1 MTDSDP
7 SEPIQI
13 SLGEMRFV
21 PAPQELPPEP
31 PAPAPPAPKKP
42 NKSIPWKKID
52 DALVAVRTATLNG
65 LLLVS
70 VIAVVGLMATDLN
83 RDVVV
88 IDPIRLPEPLRKM
101 GFSEDVAAH
110 RLWDE
115 VLRINEGTPTA
126 KDRVAVLP
134 ASQRVDFEAPGAG
147 ISLQALVQMMR
158 RFLGLEE
165 TRIAG
170 EFICTTTDCK
180 PESLAL
186 RLRVFRR
193 GGMKVIS
200 MPVVGD
206 QTGKT
211 GIDRY
216 FGDAARE
223 LLRELDPYVVAFHLY
238 QTDKA
243 AAEREALQIIG
254 PGDAQRKW
262 ALNLLGLIAA
272 HRGDHETAIG
282 WYERAIAADA
292 GNPFAIAYINWGETL
307 RAQGDLDAA
316 IAKFIHAIELDP
328 EYVLAYNNW
337 GNALSDQGDLDGA
350 ISKFAQAIEI
360 DPEDVLAY
368 YNWGV
373 ALYTKGDLDGAI
385 AKYRQATE
393 LDPTEPDAFYN
404 WGVALNDMGDL
415 DGAIVQYMRAIELN
429 PEDAAA
435 HNNWGNALKAKGDLD
450 GAIVQYMRATEL
462 DPGNAVGYN
471 NWGNALKAKGDR
483 DGAIVQY
490 KRAIELDP
498 GYAVA
503 YGNWGSALEAIGD
516 LGGAITKYKHAID
529 LDPGYAAA
537 YYNWGN
543 ALYQSGD
550 PDGAVTK
557 YKHAIDLDPEYA
569 NAFFNM
575 ALVQEN
581 AGRAADAAIAF
592 QRYLDLRP
600 DVYNASQLRDHIAA
614 LKAAAE

>member
-292 GNPFAIAYINWGETL
+292 GNPFANSTRNMCLPTTTGET
-307 RAQGDLDAA
+307 R
-316 IAKFIHAIELDP
+316 
-328 EYVLAYNNW
+328 
-337 GNALSDQGDLDGA
+337 S
-350 ISKFAQAIEI
+350 
-360 DPEDVLAY
+360 
-368 YNWGV
+368 
-373 ALYTKGDLDGAI
+373 
-385 AKYRQATE
+385 
-393 LDPTEPDAFYN
+393 PT
-404 WGVALNDMGDL
+404 
-415 DGAIVQYMRAIELN
+415 RAIWTGPSRNSPRQSRSTRRMCWPTIIGVLRFT
-429 PEDAAA
+429 
-435 HNNWGNALKAKGDLD
+435 
-450 GAIVQYMRATEL
+450 QRATWMA
-462 DPGNAVGYN
+462 PSPNTGKRPSSIRPSRTPITTG
-471 NWGNALKAKGDR
+471 ALR
-483 DGAIVQY
+483 
-490 KRAIELDP
+490 
-498 GYAVA
+498 
-503 YGNWGSALEAIGD
+503 
-516 LGGAITKYKHAID
+516 
-529 LDPGYAAA
+529 
-537 YYNWGN
+537 
-543 ALYQSGD
+543 
-550 PDGAVTK
+550 
-557 YKHAIDLDPEYA
+557 
-569 NAFFNM
+569 
-575 ALVQEN
+575 
-581 AGRAADAAIAF
+581 
-592 QRYLDLRP
+592 
-600 DVYNASQLRDHIAA
+600 
-614 LKAAAE
+614 

>member
-1 MTDSDP
+1 MRDQ
-7 SEPIQI
+7 EPPEAIQI
-13 SLGEMRFV
+13 SLGETRFV
-21 PAPQELPPEP
+21 PAPPPQPSPP
-31 PAPAPPAPKKP
+31 PAPPPRRKG
-42 NKSIPWKKID
+42 IPWGKID
-52 DALVAVRTATLNG
+52 EWFVAVRSAVVNA
-65 LLLVS
+65 LLLAS
-70 VIAVVGLMATDLN
+70 VFAIVGFTFAEL
-83 RDVVV
+83 RREVVV
-88 IDPIRLPEPLRKM
+88 IEPIRLPAPLVKL
-101 GFSEDVAAH
+101 GYSEDVAAF
-110 RLWDE
+110 RLWDA
-115 VLRINEGTPTA
+115 VVRINESTPTA
-126 KDRVAVLP
+126 KDRVNLLP
-134 ASQRVDFEAPGAG
+134 ESQRMDFEAPGAG
-147 ISLQALVQMMR
+147 ISLQAVVHMLR
-158 RFLGLEE
+158 PFIGLQE

-170 EFICTTTDCK
+170 EFICAAADCK
-180 PESLAL
+180 PEGLTL
-186 RLRVFRR
+186 RMRVFTR

-200 MPVVGD
+200 MPPVGD
-206 QTGKT
+206 QTGQN

-216 FGDAARE
+216 FGAAARE

-243 AAEREALQIIG
+243 AAEREALKIIG
-254 PGDAQRKW
+254 PGNVQRKW

-272 HRGDHETAIG
+272 DKGDHEAAIG
-282 WYERAIAADA
+282 WYERAVAVD
-292 GNPFAIAYINWGETL
+292 GEDPFAIAYINWGETL

-316 IAKFIHAIELDP
+316 IAKFIRATELDP
-328 EYVLAYNNW
+328 DYVLAYNNW
-337 GNALSDQGDLDGA
+337 GNALSEQGDLEGA
-350 ISKFAQAIEI
+350 IAKYAQAIEI
-360 DPEDVLAY
+360 DPDDVLAY

-373 ALYTKGDLDGAI
+373 ALYTKGDLEGAI

-393 LDPTEPDAFYN
+393 LNPTEPDAYYN
-404 WGVALNDMGDL
+404 WGVALNDMGDH
-415 DGAIVQYMRAIELN
+415 DGAIVQYMRTVELN

-435 HNNWGNALKAKGDLD
+435 YNNWGNALKAKGDHD

-503 YGNWGSALEAIGD
+503 YANWGSALEAMGD
-516 LGGAITKYKHAID
+516 LDGAITKYKRAIE

-557 YKHAIDLDPEYA
+557 YKRATDLDPEYA

-600 DVYNASQLRDHIAA
+600 DAYNADQLRDHIAA
-614 LKAAAE
+614 LKAVLE